1 MHVLLVGG
9 SVRFGLT
16 CPALAWDLSS
26 KALSAPF
33 FIKWPPPSSFLSL
46 AFKGAVAAILIT
58 LSETSVGVPFALE
71 SSVPVGG
78 LAGGGG
84 GGEGDGIGEGGGGE
98 GEGEIGGN
106 GGDESGG
113 LGGGGEGGCGGADGG
128 VDGGGGAGGG
138 DEGGGGGGDGGRL
151 GGGDDGGGG
160 GGRGGVDGGDGGAG
174 GGGDPGERM
183 RIPLLSELAEAGV
196 MRRARVRVRSTDGV
210 GMCLF
215 GGMFCGRRRGPSIG
229 MCGLGSSEVMRLLQV
244 GSLIGRMIG
253 FWLFGALER
262 LVAFGAAPLDGTRG
276 RPTSGVEV
284 GPLGCSTRR
293 LSTSEGGS
301 VNSQYF
307 EFGMFGSR
315 I

>member
-16 CPALAWDLSS
+16 CPSLAWDLSS

-106 GGDESGG
+106 GGDEG
-113 LGGGGEGGCGGADGG
+113 
-128 VDGGGGAGGG
+128 GGG
-138 DEGGGGGGDGGRL
+138 DEEEAEKARKAI
-151 GGGDDGGGG
+151 
-160 GGRGGVDGGDGGAG
+160 V
-174 GGGDPGERM
+174 
-183 RIPLLSELAEAGV
+183 ELTYFEKI
-196 MRRARVRVRSTDGV
+196 RKE
-210 GMCLF
+210 
-215 GGMFCGRRRGPSIG
+215 I
-229 MCGLGSSEVMRLLQV
+229 
-244 GSLIGRMIG
+244 I
-253 FWLFGALER
+253 ER
-262 LVAFGAAPLDGTRG
+262 L
-276 RPTSGVEV
+276 
-284 GPLGCSTRR
+284 
-293 LSTSEGGS
+293 
-301 VNSQYF
+301 
-307 EFGMFGSR
+307 
-315 I
+315 

>member
-16 CPALAWDLSS
+16 CPSLAWDLSS

-106 GGDESGG
+106 GGDEGGG

-160 GGRGGVDGGDGGAG
+160 GGRGGSTAATVG
-174 GGGDPGERM
+174 PVGE
-183 RIPLLSELAEAGV
+183 A
-196 MRRARVRVRSTDGV
+196 
-210 GMCLF
+210 
-215 GGMFCGRRRGPSIG
+215 
-229 MCGLGSSEVMRLLQV
+229 
-244 GSLIGRMIG
+244 
-253 FWLFGALER
+253 
-262 LVAFGAAPLDGTRG
+262 TRG
-276 RPTSGVEV
+276 RG
-284 GPLGCSTRR
+284 
-293 LSTSEGGS
+293 
-301 VNSQYF
+301 
-307 EFGMFGSR
+307 
-315 I
+315 